1 MRKRR
6 YGISSAGGK
15 RVSGYAK
22 DSLGY
27 PWCQKNVSG
36 VRKGRVSHRW
46 LLLLA
51 LASGLILP
59 GCRGPQGPPHS
70 DLGPASSGNS
80 TFTTPPFST
89 KEPDRYRAIRVTSF
103 TTPGSENSNEV
114 LIARDGQSRREE
126 YAGGAMG
133 QIVYLEIPSGNFILL
148 PARKQYADLN
158 TLNNAPISTDRPD
171 RSERP
176 ADDPPLLSPDQLLN
190 ESHPSAT
197 YEKLGNESL
206 SGRTTTKYRV
216 VVLNG
221 TATSNET
228 LIWVDDALGMPVKS
242 ETITTSNGQ
251 SAKVTTELRDVS
263 FELDESLFSWPS
275 DYKRVEAEHIFELM
289 RKEGKASP
297 AAK

>member
-1 MRKRR
+1 M
-6 YGISSAGGK
+6 
-15 RVSGYAK
+15 
-22 DSLGY
+22 
-27 PWCQKNVSG
+27 
-36 VRKGRVSHRW
+36 SHRW

-59 GCRGPQGPPHS
+59 GCRGAQGPTHS
-70 DLGPASSGNS
+70 DLDPTSSGNS

-103 TTPGSENSNEV
+103 TTTPGSENSNQV

-126 YAGGAMG
+126 YPGGAMG

-148 PARKQYADLN
+148 PSRKQYADLN
-158 TLNNAPISTDRPD
+158 TLSSAPTSPD
-171 RSERP
+171 GPNRSERP
-176 ADDPPLLSPDQLLN
+176 VDDPPPLSPDQLLN

-197 YEKLGNESL
+197 YEKLGNEPL

-221 TATSNET
+221 AATSAATSNET
-228 LIWVDDALGMPVKS
+228 FIWVDDELGMPVKS

-275 DYKRVEAEHIFELM
+275 DYKKVEAEHIFELM

-297 AAK
+297 PAK

>member
-1 MRKRR
+1 M
-6 YGISSAGGK
+6 
-15 RVSGYAK
+15 
-22 DSLGY
+22 
-27 PWCQKNVSG
+27 
-36 VRKGRVSHRW
+36 SHRW

-51 LASGLILP
+51 LLSELILP
-59 GCRGPQGPPHS
+59 GCRGAQGPPHS
-70 DLGPASSGNS
+70 DAGTTSSGNS

-89 KEPDRYRAIRVTSF
+89 KEPDRYRAIRLTSF
-103 TTPGSENSNEV
+103 TTTPGSENSNQV

-126 YAGGAMG
+126 YAGGSMG

-148 PARKQYADLN
+148 PSRKQYADLN
-158 TLNNAPISTDRPD
+158 TLSSAPSSLDGPD

-221 TATSNET
+221 AATSNET
-228 LIWVDDALGMPVKS
+228 FIWVDDELGMPVKT
-242 ETITTSNGQ
+242 ETITTSRGQ

-275 DYKRVEAEHIFELM
+275 DYKKVEAEHIFELM

-297 AAK
+297 PAE

>member
-1 MRKRR
+1 MS
-6 YGISSAGGK
+6 Y
-15 RVSGYAK
+15 
-22 DSLGY
+22 
-27 PWCQKNVSG
+27 
-36 VRKGRVSHRW
+36 RW
-46 LLLLA
+46 VLLFA
-51 LASGLILP
+51 LASGLLLP
-59 GCRGPQGPPHS
+59 GCRGAQSPPHS
-70 DLGPASSGNS
+70 VPGPASSGNS

-103 TTPGSENSNEV
+103 TTTPGSEDPSPAQTNQV

-133 QIVYLEIPSGNFILL
+133 QIVYLEIPTGHFILL
-148 PARKQYADLN
+148 PTLKQYADLD
-158 TLNNAPISTDRPD
+158 TLSSAPTSPDRPD
-171 RSERP
+171 RPERP

-221 TATSNET
+221 ATTSNET
-228 LIWVDDALGMPVKS
+228 FIWVDDQFGMPVKS

-251 SAKVTTELRDVS
+251 STKVTTELRDVS

-275 DYKRVEAEHIFELM
+275 GYKKVEAEHIFELM

-297 AAK
+297 PAK

>member
-1 MRKRR
+1 M
-6 YGISSAGGK
+6 
-15 RVSGYAK
+15 
-22 DSLGY
+22 
-27 PWCQKNVSG
+27 
-36 VRKGRVSHRW
+36 SHRW

-59 GCRGPQGPPHS
+59 GCRTQGPPHS
-70 DLGPASSGNS
+70 DPGTTSSGNS

-103 TTPGSENSNEV
+103 TATPGSENSNQV

-126 YAGGAMG
+126 YAGGSMG
-133 QIVYLEIPSGNFILL
+133 QIVYLEIPGGNFILL
-148 PARKQYADLN
+148 PSRKQYADLN
-158 TLNNAPISTDRPD
+158 TLGSAPSSPDRPD

-190 ESHPSAT
+190 ESHLSAT
-197 YEKLGNESL
+197 YEKLGTESL
-206 SGRTTTKYRV
+206 SGRSTTKYRV

-221 TATSNET
+221 AAKSNET
-228 LIWVDDALGMPVKS
+228 FIWVDDELGMPVKS

-263 FELDESLFSWPS
+263 FELNESLFSWPS
-275 DYKRVEAEHIFELM
+275 DYKKVAAEHIFELM
-289 RKEGKASP
+289 RKEEKASP
-297 AAK
+297 PAKRK